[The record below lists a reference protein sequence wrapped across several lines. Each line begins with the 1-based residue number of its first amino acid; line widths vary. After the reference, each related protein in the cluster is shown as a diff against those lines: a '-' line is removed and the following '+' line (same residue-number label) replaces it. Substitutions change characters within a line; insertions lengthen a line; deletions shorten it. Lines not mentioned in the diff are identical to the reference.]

1 MPIMTR
7 PLADSEPCNRLR
19 QPKSMRNLFAV
30 RLLLIVLFVAVVSGW
45 GQQPVGMPARAVVA
59 DTGGE
64 AALKVV
70 VQGPFQF
77 VAYGDARFTN
87 PASVEPSNP
96 EIRRALVNQ
105 IASIRPSFIL
115 FSGDLVLQGDSSADW
130 AVWDAETKP
139 WAEAKIPVFPAI
151 GNHELHK
158 DPIAGLRNYFQ
169 RFPELKNS
177 RYYSMRA
184 GNTLTLV
191 LDSSQD
197 ETTGAQGQWLANQ
210 LDHLPDDVAF
220 VFFLLHHPPYTNSK
234 EPMFGGGGHSTRARE
249 QALAKMLEERQLKTR
264 PHFIVLSGHVHNYER
279 YEHHGVTYIVTGG
292 GGATPYSV
300 PRNPGDGYLQT
311 GITYHYCVVRV
322 DGTKL
327 ELDMM
332 KLEMRNMQPNFVR
345 ADSVVIISAPAP
357 PAKAA
362 SAK

>member
-1 MPIMTR
+1 
-7 PLADSEPCNRLR
+7 
-19 QPKSMRNLFAV
+19 MRNLFAV
-30 RLLLIVLFVAVVSGW
+30 RLLFIVFFVAVISGW
-45 GQQPVGMPARAVVA
+45 GQQPAGMPARAVVA
-59 DTGGE
+59 DAGGE
-64 AALKVV
+64 AALKVAV
-70 VQGPFQF
+70 NGPFQF

-87 PASVEPSNP
+87 PAIVAPSNP

-105 IASIRPSFIL
+105 IASIKPSFIL
-115 FSGDLVLQGDSSADW
+115 FSGDLVQQGDNSSDW
-130 AVWDAETKP
+130 AVWDAETKA
-139 WAEAKIPVFPAI
+139 WADARLPVFPTI
-151 GNHELHK
+151 GNHELFK

-184 GNTLTLV
+184 GSTLTLV

-197 ETTGAQGQWLANQ
+197 ETTGAQGQWLASQ

-234 EPMFGGGGHSTRARE
+234 EGFLGAGGHSTRAPE

-264 PHFIVLSGHVHNYER
+264 PHFIVFSGHVHNYER

-300 PRNPGDGYLQT
+300 SRKPEDGYRQPGT
-311 GITYHYCVVRV
+311 AYHYCVVRV
-322 DGTKL
+322 DSTKL

-332 KLEMRNMQPNFVR
+332 KLEMRNMQPYFVR

-362 SAK
+362 SAN